1 MLLAIDT
8 STPTAGLALWGEDG
22 LGAVLAWE
30 ADQNHTRQLWK
41 SMDFLLELQGLKPAD
56 LRGIAAGL
64 GPGRFNG
71 LRVGLSAA
79 KGLCL
84 ALGRPIVG
92 VDTLEATAYPYRDWG
107 PPVCAVIAAGRGQ
120 LCAALY
126 GEAHGRW
133 QRQEGPILTDL
144 ESLCRLVD
152 GPALFC
158 GELTSA
164 QREALRSRLGPRAV
178 IAAPAGAPPRAVAI
192 AEIAWGRLQVGE
204 TDDLATLQP
213 IYLRRPPLAPRLAAP
228 ESPQG
233 ARRP

>member
-8 STPTAGLALWGEDG
+8 STDTAGLALWGEEG

-41 SMDFLLELQGLKPAD
+41 SLHFLLELQGLKPAD
-56 LRGIAAGL
+56 LCGIATGL

-107 PPVCAVIAAGRGQ
+107 PPVCAVIASGVRRGQ

-126 GEAHGRW
+126 GEANGPW

-144 ESLCRLVD
+144 ESLGRLVE

-158 GELTSA
+158 GELTAA
-164 QREALRSRLGPRAV
+164 QREALRSRWGPRAV
-178 IAAPAGAPPRAVAI
+178 IAAGALPRAVAI
-192 AEIAWGRLQVGE
+192 AEIAWGRLKVGE

-213 IYLRRPPLAPRLAAP
+213 IYLRRPPLPPPPAAS
-228 ESPQG
+228 EYPQV
-233 ARRP
+233 ARRR